1 MSNIKKEESY
11 LVAINEDR
19 EIVFMISSKIG
30 DPDNPSIIYD
40 GKDHALFSRGNGE
53 FIVLDYI
60 NPDIRSK
67 LARAKEVVI
76 LEMKKDEILNAYY
89 ADLNI
94 VNTVPINFKELGLK
108 TWDEALK
115 DF

>member
-11 LVAINEDR
+11 LVAINDNS
-19 EIVFMISSKIG
+19 EIVFMISEKSNE
-30 DPDNPSIIYD
+30 PDNPSIIYD

-67 LARAKEVVI
+67 LAKANEI
-76 LEMKKDEILNAYY
+76 IIMEMKKDEVLNAYY
-89 ADLNI
+89 AELNL
-94 VNTVPINFKELGLK
+94 VNTVPINLNELGLK

-115 DF
+115 EF